1 MNDIATRSKLSKS
14 SSDESFDDH
23 FDRRFECRTI
33 QATHTEGSRL
43 KTAQPVRV
51 LVALLMCFFAVSL
64 RAAPDIRLATTTS
77 TEASGLLAVILPQFE
92 ARYGGKVRVVA
103 VGSGAAM
110 KIGENGDA
118 DVLLVHARASEDRF
132 MAAGYGGERRDVMY
146 NDFVV
151 VGPMADP
158 AAVRGLRDAVEAFRK
173 LAASGAI
180 FVSRGDESGTHE
192 MEKSYWKAAGLE
204 PKGAW
209 YVSTGQGMGPVLAM
223 ASELSAYALTDRATY
238 AAYRDRT
245 GLQVLVEGDAR
256 MFNPYGVITLNRQ
269 RHPNLNHAG
278 AQAFAEWITSAQG
291 QAAVASFSING
302 VQMFFPNARK

>member
-1 MNDIATRSKLSKS
+1 MKTVKALRGLIALALG
-14 SSDESFDDH
+14 
-23 FDRRFECRTI
+23 I
-33 QATHTEGSRL
+33 AAT
-43 KTAQPVRV
+43 
-51 LVALLMCFFAVSL
+51 SL
-64 RAAPDIRLATTTS
+64 WAAPDIRLATTTS

-146 NDFVV
+146 NDFVL
-151 VGPMADP
+151 VGPMRDP
-158 AAVRGLRDAVEAFRK
+158 AAVRGGRDIVEAFRK
-173 LAASGAI
+173 LAAGSGK

-192 MEKSYWKAAGLE
+192 MEKSYWRAAGIE
-204 PKGAW
+204 PRGAW
-209 YVSTGQGMGPVLAM
+209 YVSTGQGMGPVLTM
-223 ASELSAYALTDRATY
+223 AGELTAYALTDRATY

-256 MFNPYGVITLNRQ
+256 MFNPYGVITLNPQ
-269 RHPNLNHAG
+269 RYPNLNHAG
-278 AQAFAEWITSAQG
+278 AKALAEWLTSVEG
-291 QAAVASFSING
+291 QAAVASFRING
-302 VQMFFPNARK
+302 VQMFFPNARR